1 MNDKKRLLITG
12 VSGLLGN
19 NLAWYFRDLYEVFG
33 TYLEHPVNISGVMT
47 RRCDVTVQAD
57 AEKLIKEYRPHVL
70 IHCVALTN
78 LDRCEEDVAQC
89 DRLNHGSIKNLVE
102 AARGIEKELKLV
114 YISTDGVYD
123 GQKGNFSESD
133 PIAPQNHYGTT
144 KYAGELEALKI
155 KGALILRTNFFGW
168 NIQDKDSLGEWVIK
182 SLAAGKT
189 IDGFTDAIFS
199 SLYTLDLAHIID
211 LALKRD
217 LAGVYNCGAHN
228 SVSKFVFAQEL
239 AKVFGFDGSLIRP
252 RSILDY
258 PFKAKR
264 GVNLSMN
271 VGKLEQALGITM
283 STVEESIRRFY
294 EDYQKGLPAAIKKH
308 E

>member
-1 MNDKKRLLITG
+1 MEYKKRLLITG

-19 NLAWYFRDLYEVFG
+19 NLARYFRDAYEVFG
-33 TYLEHPVNISGVMT
+33 TYLEHPVIIEDVTTS
-47 RRCDVTVQAD
+47 RCDVAIQSDVQNII
-57 AEKLIKEYRPHVL
+57 EKYRPQVV

-78 LDRCEEDVAQC
+78 LDRCEEDTALC
-89 DRLNHGSIKNLVE
+89 DRLNHLSAKNTVE
-102 AARGIEKELKLV
+102 ALDTNVKLV

-123 GQKGNFSESD
+123 GIKGDFTESD
-133 PIAPQNHYGTT
+133 PIAPQNYYGRS
-144 KYAGELEALKI
+144 KYSGELEALRA

-168 NIQDKDSLGEWVIK
+168 NVQDKDSLGEWIIK
-182 SLAAGKT
+182 SLAAGKI
-189 IDGFTDAIFS
+189 IDGFVDAIFS
-199 SLYTLDLAHIID
+199 SLYTLDFAGVID

-217 LAGVYNCGAHN
+217 LGGIYNCGAHRPI
-228 SVSKFVFAQEL
+228 SKFSFAQEV
-239 AKVFGFDGSLIRP
+239 AKVFGFDSALIQS

-271 VGKLEQALGITM
+271 VEKLEQALGILMPTI
-283 STVEESIRRFY
+283 EESVRHFY
-294 EDYQKGLPAAIKKH
+294 EDYQKGLPAAIKNH